1 MGSALFGCGLLFL
14 SGEPKNY
21 TNSIGL
27 EFVLIPAGTFVM
39 GSPPDDESAF
49 DWEKPA
55 HQVTISRPFYMS
67 RYEVTQGQWEKLMGN
82 NHSCFKGRN
91 NPVEQ
96 VSWEEAQ
103 VFIRKLNRKEGTSKY
118 RLPTEAEWEYA
129 ARAGSQTRYHFGD
142 NKENLR
148 EYDWY
153 VDNSEEKAHPVGLK
167 KPNAWGLHDMAGNVW
182 EWVEDCYE
190 RDYYSRS
197 PGIDPPGPE
206 NGNLR
211 VFRGGSWLGIPNN
224 CRSAIRFSFAPS
236 FRYNFLGFRLA
247 LGGGPAIPANPA
259 PKEETTE
266 EIYQKTLSLNGN
278 GQSNEAIE
286 L

>member
-1 MGSALFGCGLLFL
+1 MRAKKTPIILTGLMGSALFGCGLLFL

-82 NHSCFKGRN
+82 NPSCFKGRN

-129 ARAGSQTRYHFGD
+129 ARAGSQTRYHFG
-142 NKENLR
+142 EGEGNLG

-153 VDNSEEKAHPVGLK
+153 FENSGGKTHPVGRK
-167 KPNAWGLHDMAGNVW
+167 KPNAWGLFDTAGNVW
-182 EWVEDCYE
+182 EWVNDWYD

-197 PGIDPPGPE
+197 PGIDPPGAE
-206 NGNLR
+206 NVDIR
-211 VFRGGSWLGIPNN
+211 VCRGGGWDGFAGD
-224 CRSAIRFSFAPS
+224 CRAVVRSGCEPGYRSS
-236 FRYNFLGFRLA
+236 SLGFRLA
-247 LGGGPAIPANPA
+247 FSP
-259 PKEETTE
+259 
-266 EIYQKTLSLNGN
+266 
-278 GQSNEAIE
+278 GQ
-286 L
+286 